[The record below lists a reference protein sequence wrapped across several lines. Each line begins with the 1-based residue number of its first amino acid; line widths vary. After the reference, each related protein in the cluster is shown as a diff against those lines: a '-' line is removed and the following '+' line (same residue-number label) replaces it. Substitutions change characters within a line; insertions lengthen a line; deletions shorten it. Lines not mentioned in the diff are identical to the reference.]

1 MSRKTTHSRH
11 RSGRSQNADHRE
23 ISRTAKTPLQAS
35 SARAGASGATGW
47 PTSKAKARVVAVCNQ
62 KGGCGKTTSVIN
74 IAAGLASLG
83 KRVLVVDLDSQC
95 NATSGLGY
103 NPTQDAMSTF
113 DVMVRTTEVPIK
125 DIIQKT
131 EYENLYL
138 APGSIE
144 LSEFES
150 RVASEIGRENKLK
163 KALAP
168 VLQAF
173 DIILLD
179 TPPSLGLISVNA
191 LNAASEVHIA
201 MQAHPF
207 ALDGM
212 NLLLETIE
220 LIREELNPSLA
231 LTGVCITMFDGRT
244 NISHHV
250 VTEVEKIPA
259 LKGKIFR
266 SVIRQN
272 VKVTEATQARVPVMY
287 YDMFCSGTQDYIAL
301 AEEIAKQ
308 KLPSG
313 RALASGKKR
322 GQPEA

>member
-1 MSRKTTHSRH
+1 MSRKATRQHHPGGH
-11 RSGRSQNADHRE
+11 RAGGQ
-23 ISRTAKTPLQAS
+23 
-35 SARAGASGATGW
+35 ARAGATAAAETKFSAA
-47 PTSKAKARVVAVCNQ
+47 PARVVAVCNQ

-103 NPTQDAMSTF
+103 SPSEPGLSTF
-113 DVMVRTTEVPIK
+113 DAMVRTADVSIKEV
-125 DIIQKT
+125 IQET
-131 EYENLYL
+131 EYQNLHL

-168 VLQAF
+168 ILHDF

-191 LNAASEVHIA
+191 LNAASEVQIA

-212 NLLLETIE
+212 NLLLETID
-220 LIREELNPSLA
+220 LIREELNPNLA
-231 LTGVCITMFDGRT
+231 ITGVYITMFDGRT
-244 NISHHV
+244 NISRHV
-250 VTEVEKIPA
+250 MSEVEKIPA
-259 LKGKIFR
+259 LKGRIFK
-266 SVIRQN
+266 SIIRQN

-287 YDMFCSGTQDYIAL
+287 YDMFSTGTQDYISL

-308 KLPSG
+308 KGLGARLSKSNKS
-313 RALASGKKR
+313 RSNSKAV
-322 GQPEA
+322 EAQCE